1 MTKSKTS
8 PNYSVSKQP
17 VVSGSKTGA
26 GTRATKIQEEPG
38 ELPRSYGQPI
48 ICAIARDPRT
58 LFVYWDL
65 DWPTIFATAAPHDRK
80 VFLRVYDS
88 GGTQESEVE
97 VEPMAGNCC
106 VSVSQPRAS
115 YYVEVGYFQPEDGW
129 NSLGR
134 SVDVA
139 MPPDAVASGSEVDIV
154 TMPFHLSFQ
163 RMIDAF
169 RVSKNDGEALTE
181 LVSRLEQRNAQ
192 DDAGEALSLEESE
205 LLSAISSNVS
215 ETISWAHA
223 GAAVLEKRLEDILG
237 FGSTSPARG
246 FGGSS
251 GSTS

>member
-1 MTKSKTS
+1 M
-8 PNYSVSKQP
+8 
-17 VVSGSKTGA
+17 SGSKTRAEA
-26 GTRATKIQEEPG
+26 GATKIQEEPG

-48 ICAIARDPRT
+48 IFAIARDPRT

-65 DWPTIFATAAPHDRK
+65 DWPTIFATAEPHDRK
-80 VFLRVYDS
+80 VLLRVYDS
-88 GGTQESEVE
+88 GGMQESELE
-97 VEPMAGNCC
+97 VEPMAGSCS

-115 YYVEVGYFQPEDGW
+115 YHVEVGYFQPENVW

-134 SVDVA
+134 SVDVT
-139 MPPDAVASGSEVDIV
+139 MPPDAIADGSEVDIV
-154 TMPFHLSFQ
+154 TVPFHLSFQ

-181 LVSRLEQRNAQ
+181 LVSRLQQRKVQ
-192 DDAGEALSLEESE
+192 DGASAPLSAEESE

-215 ETISWAHA
+215 ERISWAHA

-237 FGSTSPARG
+237 FGSTSPERG

-251 GSTS
+251 GSAS